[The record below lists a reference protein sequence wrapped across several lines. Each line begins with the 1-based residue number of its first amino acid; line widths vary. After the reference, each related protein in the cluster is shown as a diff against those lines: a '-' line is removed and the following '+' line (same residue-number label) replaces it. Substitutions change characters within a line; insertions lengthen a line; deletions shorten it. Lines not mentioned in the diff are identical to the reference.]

1 MNLYKEFGA
10 FTHIGQDEFTA
21 GAGAGDKFNEAGAK
35 VLLCAKQEQTN
46 TGLDA
51 RCDGAKSTFKGTFL
65 TPITTS
71 GDASGKQQADMKAAI
86 DADPTIDAV
95 FGVGPVIAH
104 DSAAAAKELGRTV
117 TVGGV
122 DLSPDLLKDIAAGDV
137 LFTIDQQQY
146 LQGYISV
153 VALYLNVTN
162 QNTLGGGL
170 PINTGPGFVDQGQ
183 RRRRLGTRRRWNSLI
198 QRTLEVAGAARRPP
212 HHADRSDTHVYF
224 GRRLYIHVD
233 LADATLEVRGTHD
246 SDRGTRSGRSR
257 QQRIRRRFRPTSES
271 RIAARCRRWLDL
283 ARDRRL
289 HRGRHRVEH
298 SSGAMARRSEA
309 NTTLNWLDVAA
320 PTGIMATAV
329 ALLMIGGEFDLSSG
343 VMTGATAIQIG
354 LVSRFFMGTGVN
366 IGWAIGSAFLA
377 CRSRRLV
384 QRLHGQQDRA
394 TQLHRHA
401 GSFFTLG

>member
-1 MNLYKEFGA
+1 MKKTRYVFASLAALALVATACGSDKNTTSTAAPGGTTGGAATTAAPADTSSAATTAAPADTASADTVNVTAGQDITIAVITHGDGGVFWSVFQKGAEDAGKALGITVKYQGSNNTGTDQAAMINQAVADGVDGLAVSLADPDAVRDAVKSAVDAGIPLVTTNSGSNLYKEFGA

-51 RCDGAKSTFKGTFL
+51 RCDGAKSTFKGKFL

-86 DADPTIDAV
+86 DADPSIDAV

-104 DSAAAAKELGRTV
+104 DSAAAAKELGRTI

-170 PINTGPGFVDQGQ
+170 PINTGPGFVTKDNADKVAA
-183 RRRRLGTRRRWNSLI
+183 LVDAGTR
-198 QRTLEVAGAARRPP
+198 
-212 HHADRSDTHVYF
+212 
-224 GRRLYIHVD
+224 
-233 LADATLEVRGTHD
+233 
-246 SDRGTRSGRSR
+246 
-257 QQRIRRRFRPTSES
+257 
-271 RIAARCRRWLDL
+271 
-283 ARDRRL
+283 
-289 HRGRHRVEH
+289 
-298 SSGAMARRSEA
+298 
-309 NTTLNWLDVAA
+309 
-320 PTGIMATAV
+320 
-329 ALLMIGGEFDLSSG
+329 
-343 VMTGATAIQIG
+343 
-354 LVSRFFMGTGVN
+354 
-366 IGWAIGSAFLA
+366 
-377 CRSRRLV
+377 
-384 QRLHGQQDRA
+384 
-394 TQLHRHA
+394 
-401 GSFFTLG
+401 

>member
-1 MNLYKEFGA
+1 MKKTRYVFASLAALALVATACGSDDNKTSGSAAPGATSGAADTAAPGDTASDATTAPNDTASADTVDVTAGEDVTIAVITHGDGGVFWSVFQKGAEDAGKTLGITVKYQGSNNTGTDQAAMINQAVADGVDGLAVSLADPDAVRDAVASAVDAGIPLVTTNSGSDLYKEFGA

-21 GAGAGDKFNEAGAK
+21 GAGAGEKFNEAGAK

-65 TPITTS
+65 DPITTS

-104 DSAAAAKELGRTV
+104 DSAAAAKELGRTI

-122 DLSPDLLKDIAAGDV
+122 DLSPDLLGDIAAGDV

-170 PINTGPGFVDQGQ
+170 PINTGPGFVTKDNADAVSA
-183 RRRRLGTRRRWNSLI
+183 LVDAGTR
-198 QRTLEVAGAARRPP
+198 
-212 HHADRSDTHVYF
+212 
-224 GRRLYIHVD
+224 
-233 LADATLEVRGTHD
+233 
-246 SDRGTRSGRSR
+246 
-257 QQRIRRRFRPTSES
+257 
-271 RIAARCRRWLDL
+271 
-283 ARDRRL
+283 
-289 HRGRHRVEH
+289 
-298 SSGAMARRSEA
+298 
-309 NTTLNWLDVAA
+309 
-320 PTGIMATAV
+320 
-329 ALLMIGGEFDLSSG
+329 
-343 VMTGATAIQIG
+343 
-354 LVSRFFMGTGVN
+354 
-366 IGWAIGSAFLA
+366 
-377 CRSRRLV
+377 
-384 QRLHGQQDRA
+384 
-394 TQLHRHA
+394 
-401 GSFFTLG
+401 

>member
-1 MNLYKEFGA
+1 MKKTRYVFASLAAFALLATACGSDDDSSSSVAPAGSDGAAATTAAPGDTASADTAAPSDTASADTVDVTAGEDVTIAVITHGDGGVFWSVFQKGAEDAGKTLGITVKYQGSNNTGTEQASMINQAVADGVDGLAVSLADPDAVRDAVKAATDAGIPLVTTNSGSDLYKDFGA

-21 GAGAGDKFNEAGAK
+21 GAGAGEKFNEAGAK

-51 RCDGAKSTFKGTFL
+51 RCDGAKSTFSGTFL

-104 DSAAAAKELGRTV
+104 DTAAAVAELGRTI

-122 DLSPDLLKDIAAGDV
+122 DLSPDLLTDIADGTV

-170 PINTGPGFVDQGQ
+170 PINTGPGFVTKDNAEAVSA
-183 RRRRLGTRRRWNSLI
+183 LVDAGTR
-198 QRTLEVAGAARRPP
+198 
-212 HHADRSDTHVYF
+212 
-224 GRRLYIHVD
+224 
-233 LADATLEVRGTHD
+233 
-246 SDRGTRSGRSR
+246 
-257 QQRIRRRFRPTSES
+257 
-271 RIAARCRRWLDL
+271 
-283 ARDRRL
+283 
-289 HRGRHRVEH
+289 
-298 SSGAMARRSEA
+298 
-309 NTTLNWLDVAA
+309 
-320 PTGIMATAV
+320 
-329 ALLMIGGEFDLSSG
+329 
-343 VMTGATAIQIG
+343 
-354 LVSRFFMGTGVN
+354 
-366 IGWAIGSAFLA
+366 
-377 CRSRRLV
+377 
-384 QRLHGQQDRA
+384 
-394 TQLHRHA
+394 
-401 GSFFTLG
+401 

>member
-1 MNLYKEFGA
+1 MKKTRYVFATLAALGLLATACGSDDDDTSSSAAPGVTAGADDTTAPADTATDATDAPADTASVDTVDVTAGEDVTIAVITHGDGGVFWSVFQKGAEDAGKTLGITVKYQGSNNTGTDQASMINQAVADGVDGLAVSLADPDAVKDAVKAATDAGIPLVTTNSGSDLYKDFGA

-21 GAGAGDKFNEAGAK
+21 GAGAGEKFNEAGAK

-65 TPITTS
+65 DPITTS

-104 DSAAAAKELGRTV
+104 DAAAAVAELGRTV

-122 DLSPDLLKDIAAGDV
+122 DLSPDLLGDIAAGTV

-170 PINTGPGFVDQGQ
+170 PINTGPGFVTKDNAEAVSA
-183 RRRRLGTRRRWNSLI
+183 LVDAGTR
-198 QRTLEVAGAARRPP
+198 
-212 HHADRSDTHVYF
+212 
-224 GRRLYIHVD
+224 
-233 LADATLEVRGTHD
+233 
-246 SDRGTRSGRSR
+246 
-257 QQRIRRRFRPTSES
+257 
-271 RIAARCRRWLDL
+271 
-283 ARDRRL
+283 
-289 HRGRHRVEH
+289 
-298 SSGAMARRSEA
+298 
-309 NTTLNWLDVAA
+309 
-320 PTGIMATAV
+320 
-329 ALLMIGGEFDLSSG
+329 
-343 VMTGATAIQIG
+343 
-354 LVSRFFMGTGVN
+354 
-366 IGWAIGSAFLA
+366 
-377 CRSRRLV
+377 
-384 QRLHGQQDRA
+384 
-394 TQLHRHA
+394 
-401 GSFFTLG
+401 